1 MERLIFH
8 VDVNSAFLSWSAV
21 EILRQN
27 PEAEDLRETFAAVGG
42 DRAARKG
49 IILAKSIAAKKCGVT
64 TGEPVAQALKKCPSL
79 RLVSPDFRIYNR
91 NSKALMTILR
101 EYAPVVEQFSIDE
114 AFLDMTGTGRLYPD
128 PIKTAEEIKR
138 RVKEELGFT
147 VNVGIAPNKLLAKMA
162 SDFSKPD
169 KVHTLFWDEV
179 PVKMWP
185 LPVRELFCVGKSTAD
200 KLNRMGIDT
209 IGELAAARRDVLAAA
224 FGPKQSK
231 MLLDYSNGRDDS
243 PVGEEMPAE
252 KSYGNSTTL
261 PYDYESEEE
270 VFPVLLALSDS
281 VASRLRADH
290 VTAASVMVTI
300 KDNSFRTTS
309 HQTQLTEQ
317 TDITDVIY
325 QTACR
330 LFRETWDKERP
341 IRLLGV
347 TAGKVGEEEAFRQM
361 SLFDSHDEDREKAK
375 SLDHMV
381 DQIRGKY
388 GSSMLKRAS
397 LMKSGVADGIGKK
410 QKKENS

>member
-42 DRAARKG
+42 DQAARKG

-128 PIKTAEEIKR
+128 PVKTAEEIKS

-330 LFRETWDKERP
+330 LFRETWDKERS

-361 SLFDSHDEDREKAK
+361 SLFDFHDEDREKAK

>member
-8 VDVNSAFLSWSAV
+8 VDVNSAFLSWSAA
-21 EILRQN
+21 ELLRQN
-27 PEAEDLRETFAAVGG
+27 PEAEDLRNTFAAVGG
-42 DRAARKG
+42 DRATRKG

-79 RLVSPDFRIYNR
+79 KLVSPDFRIYNR
-91 NSKALMTILR
+91 NSKALMAILQ

-128 PIKTAEEIKR
+128 PVRTAEEIKNR
-138 RVKEELGFT
+138 IKEELGFT

-162 SDFSKPD
+162 SDFAKPD
-169 KVHTLFWDEV
+169 KVHTLFRNEV

-200 KLNRMGIDT
+200 KLNRMGITT
-209 IGELAAARRDVLAAA
+209 IGELAAARRDVLTAA
-224 FGPKQSK
+224 FGPKQSR

-243 PVGEEMPAE
+243 PVGGEEPAE

-261 PYDYESEEE
+261 PYDYESEKE
-270 VFPVLLALSDS
+270 VLPVLLALSDS
-281 VASRLRADH
+281 VASRLRADR
-290 VTAASVMVTI
+290 VMATSVAVTI
-300 KDNSFRTTS
+300 KDNSFRTIS
-309 HQTQLTEQ
+309 HQTQLSEQ

-330 LFRETWDKERP
+330 LFREVWDKETP

-347 TAGKVGEEEAFRQM
+347 TAGKVGEEETFRQM
-361 SLFDSHDEDREKAK
+361 SLFDFDDTNREKAK

-381 DQIRGKY
+381 DQIRGRY
-388 GSSMLKRAS
+388 GSGMLKRAS
-397 LMKSGVADGIGKK
+397 LMKSGVAEGIGKK
-410 QKKENS
+410 QKGEKR